1 MLAQVSSSAWS
12 ELGTGARGVTVAFLV
27 SGTVHLAR
35 PQVFRPLV
43 PPALGSPDPW
53 IVATGVAE
61 LVSAAGLA
69 TGRRWA
75 PGAAALTLLAVW
87 PGNWWHAVRVQRST
101 AHPLVKTA
109 VWARVPLQ
117 LPMLRSVLAESG
129 PSFSSAAA
137 HHSIQLR
144 S

>member
-1 MLAQVSSSAWS
+1 MLAQMSSSAWS
-12 ELGTGARGVTVAFLV
+12 RLGTGARGVTVAFLV

-43 PPALGSPDPW
+43 PPALGNPDPW

-75 PGAAALTLLAVW
+75 PGAAALTLVAVW
-87 PGNWWHAVRVQRST
+87 PGNWWHAIRVQRST
-101 AHPLVKTA
+101 AHPAVKAA

-117 LPMLRSVLAESG
+117 LPMLRSVLAET
-129 PSFSSAAA
+129 
-137 HHSIQLR
+137 
-144 S
+144 